1 MKYEIVLKNWNLDT
15 IKYLSEMS
23 TKVDQVV

>member
-15 IKYLSEMS
+15 IKYFSEMS